1 MGGAWR
7 AIVRSFLLR
16 FLLFPLLFPLT
27 VEAQGVPVH
36 VQVILASKEP
46 GGRIDSA
53 IAPLAKELQRYFAYS
68 SYQLLQTQSG
78 QVAPQRPFQ
87 ASLPGGRT
95 LSISLLGAVGSRVD
109 LQVVTSGV
117 NTKVN
122 LQRGGPP
129 FLVGGPPHGSGVLII
144 AISVR

>member
-1 MGGAWR
+1 MKQLLLL
-7 AIVRSFLLR
+7 VFLL
-16 FLLFPLLFPLT
+16 LPLLLPLY
-27 VEAQGVPVH
+27 VDAQGVPVH

-46 GGRIDSA
+46 GGRTDPA
-53 IAPLAKELQRYFAYS
+53 IASLVKELRRDFAYS

-87 ASLPGGRT
+87 ISLPGGRT
-95 LSISLLGAVGSRVD
+95 LSISLLGTAGSRVD
-109 LQVVTSGV
+109 LQVITSGV

-144 AISVR
+144 AISAR